1 MDRFLDEM
9 SKRFGID
16 IIFKKACDTAD
27 ESLKRYEQL
36 MYKKLDK
43 NKDGEINGNICSKWA
58 RKC

>member
-9 SKRFGID
+9 SKRYGID

-36 MYKKLDK
+36 IYKKLDK
-43 NKDGEINGNICSKWA
+43 NEGGEINGNICSK
-58 RKC
+58 

>member
-43 NKDGEINGNICSKWA
+43 NKDGEINGNICSK
-58 RKC
+58 

>member
-16 IIFKKACDTAD
+16 IIFKKACKNTD

-43 NKDGEINGNICSKWA
+43 NKDGEINGNIRSK
-58 RKC
+58 

>member
-1 MDRFLDEM
+1 MAKQDRFSDEM

-27 ESLKRYEQL
+27 DSLKRYEQL

-43 NKDGEINGNICSKWA
+43 NKGGEINGNI
-58 RKC
+58 RTR